1 MIYKQIPDTD
11 IKSSAIV
18 FGTNSIG
25 SDIDRETSFALLDT
39 YVSLGGNHIDTAHYY
54 GYGASEKTIGSWLR
68 TSGKRDDVII
78 TTKGAW
84 PYEGLPRLTKADV
97 EADLDESL
105 SRLSVDYIDIYLLH
119 RDSEDFAVEPIIDYF
134 NEFVKKGKIRSF
146 GCSNWTAERVSAA
159 NEYAKASDQK
169 GFAVSQIK
177 WSLAEVSPTYKEQ
190 DGLVPMTEDEYK
202 FYLDANMAVMAYAS
216 QGKGFFS
223 KMISG
228 GEAALSPKSKERY
241 LCEENLK
248 RLEKLKSLAAEKG
261 VTASALLLAYLYSR
275 PFTSLPVVGCSN
287 VNQLTDSMSA
297 ADIILTEDEI
307 NYLII

>member
-11 IKSSAIV
+11 ITSSAIV

-25 SDIDRETSFALLDT
+25 SDIDDKTSFALLDT

-54 GYGASEKTIGSWLR
+54 GYGASEKTIGKWLR
-68 TSGKRDDVII
+68 ASGKRNDVII
-78 TTKGAW
+78 TSKGAW
-84 PYEGLPRLTKADV
+84 PYEGAPRLTKEEV

-105 SRLSVDYIDIYLLH
+105 SRLSVDYIDTYLLH
-119 RDSEDFAVEPIIDYF
+119 RDCEDFAPEPIIDYF
-134 NEFVKKGKIRSF
+134 NEFVKKGKIRTF
-146 GCSNWTAERVSAA
+146 GCSNWTAKRVSAA
-159 NEYAKASDQK
+159 NKYARSSGQK

-177 WSLAEVSPTYKEQ
+177 WSLAEVSSTYKEQ
-190 DGLVPMTEDEYK
+190 DGLVPMTEDGYK
-202 FYLDANMAVMAYAS
+202 FYLDADMAVMAYAS
-216 QGKGFFS
+216 QGKGFFA

-228 GEAALSPKSKERY
+228 GEAALSLKAKERY
-241 LCEENLK
+241 LCKENLK

-261 VTASALLLAYLYSR
+261 VSASALTLAYLYSR

-287 VNQLTDSMSA
+287 LNQLTDSLSA
-297 ADIILTEDEI
+297 TDLVLTEDEI